1 MSFVS
6 TIVKELHQRSAK
18 GDGVVADADRS
29 LDGFGK
35 VAMADQNV
43 GDLDCE
49 FLCKSPMCGLGGSLE
64 EQETDEC

>member
-29 LDGFGK
+29 FDGFGK
-35 VAMADQNV
+35 VAMVDQNIC
-43 GDLDCE
+43 DLICQ
-49 FLCKSPMCGLGGSLE
+49 FLCKCPMGGLGSSLE
-64 EQETDEC
+64 E